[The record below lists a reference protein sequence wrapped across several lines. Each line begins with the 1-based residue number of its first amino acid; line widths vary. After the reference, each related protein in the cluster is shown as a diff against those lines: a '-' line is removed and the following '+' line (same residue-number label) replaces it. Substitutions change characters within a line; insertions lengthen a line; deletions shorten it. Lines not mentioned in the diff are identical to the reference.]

1 MARVEKLLVTQLTNC
16 INSSKDNIKLPCFV
30 TFGAPESL
38 TGEAMWLQSLGGER
52 AVKRYL
58 RGKYKGELS
67 FAVYYRM
74 SAVQMNGIEAC
85 LIVPHEQLSEWFDD
99 NRNIPK
105 FDGYTIEDIRMTK
118 QPTLFRKTEDGEVTY
133 QSIWVMTY
141 KN

>member
-1 MARVEKLLVTQLTNC
+1 MARVEKLLVTQLVNC
-16 INSSKDNIKLPCFV
+16 INDNKEDIMLPCYV
-30 TFGAPESL
+30 TFGAPETL
-38 TGEAMWLQSLGGER
+38 TGESMWLQSLGGAR
-52 AVKRYL
+52 TVKQYL